1 MRMVLHRLASAMQH
15 GDAADLGTEM
25 GRVGRNQAQRLGG
38 GAEQDGVD
46 RRLFWNAIAATGA
59 GTVKTTWK

>member
-1 MRMVLHRLASAMQH
+1 MQH